1 MPAQLAGR
9 VAIVTGASSG
19 IGRATAKMLAACGAS
34 VVVNHFP
41 SETARADAR
50 SVVEEICRKSG
61 NAIAIAADIGSES
74 DVLDMFAEAIK
85 RFGKLDILVNNAGIE
100 RPSPI
105 QDMSLADW
113 TAVIRVNMTGQFL
126 CTREAVRIFLAQKQR
141 GVAAAAAGNIIFVS
155 SVHQR
160 IPWAFQANYAASK
173 GGVSLFMASLA
184 QELAPARIRVNAV
197 APGAIRTPINREAW
211 QDPAALAGLLS
222 LIPYGRIGEPADVAD
237 AIAWLASD
245 ASDYVVGT
253 TLFVDGGMTLF
264 PAFRGNG

>member
-1 MPAQLAGR
+1 MSTQLAGR
-9 VAIVTGASSG
+9 VAMVTGASSG
-19 IGRATAKMLAACGAS
+19 IGRATAKALAACGAS

-41 SETARADAR
+41 SKATYADAK
-50 SVVEEICRKSG
+50 SVVEEISGDGRKVL
-61 NAIAIAADIGSES
+61 AIAADIGSEA
-74 DVLDMFAEAIK
+74 DVSNMFAEAS
-85 RFGKLDILVNNAGIE
+85 RHFGRLDILVNNAGIE
-100 RPSPI
+100 RPAAI
-105 QDMSLADW
+105 HEMSLADW
-113 TAVIRVNMTGQFL
+113 SAVIRVNMTGQFL
-126 CTREAVRIFLAQKQR
+126 CTREAVRIFLAQKRR
-141 GVAAAAAGNIIFVS
+141 GDAADPIGNIVFVS

-160 IPWAFQANYAASK
+160 IPWAFQTNYAASK

-184 QELAPARIRVNAV
+184 QELASTKIRVNAV

-211 QDPAALAGLLS
+211 QDPAAFSQLLS
-222 LIPYGRIGEPADVAD
+222 LIPYGRIGEPQDVAN

>member
-1 MPAQLAGR
+1 MSAQLAGR

-19 IGRATAKMLAACGAS
+19 IGRATAGELAACGAS

-41 SETARADAR
+41 SDAPRADAQR
-50 SVVEEICRKSG
+50 VVDDINGRGG
-61 NAIAIAADIGSES
+61 NAVAIAADIGNER
-74 DVLDMFAEAIK
+74 DVLNMFADAMK
-85 RFGKLDILVNNAGIE
+85 QFGKLDILVNNAGIE

-105 QDMSLADW
+105 QEMSLADW

-126 CTREAVRIFLAQKQR
+126 CTREAVRMFLAQKQR
-141 GVAAAAAGNIIFVS
+141 GDATGAAGNIIFVS

-184 QELAPARIRVNAV
+184 QELAPAGIRVNAV

-211 QDPAALAGLLS
+211 HDPKAFSELLS
-222 LIPYGRIGEPADVAD
+222 LIPCGRIGEPEDVAN